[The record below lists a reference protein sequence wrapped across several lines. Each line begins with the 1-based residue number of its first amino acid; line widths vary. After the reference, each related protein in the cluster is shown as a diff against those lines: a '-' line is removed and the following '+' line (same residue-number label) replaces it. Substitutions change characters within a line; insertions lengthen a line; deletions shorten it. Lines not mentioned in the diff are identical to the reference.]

1 MRNDKREII
10 NTSDAFQISDKTFKI
25 YVNVILNNYELTLY
39 VKIKYINDNYLI
51 FFQK

>member
-10 NTSDAFQISDKTFKI
+10 NSSGAFQISDKTFKI
-25 YVNVILNNYELTLY
+25 YFNEILNNYELY
-39 VKIKYINDNYLI
+39 VKIKYVNDNYLI